1 MWLKCQQDS
10 QSYADVH
17 DKSVKCIWKK
27 FKDKKEKVK
36 LQAKMEALQ
45 LREDLAVTNARLRAL
60 EEIDPTESKAG
71 TTFRPEDGMNT
82 YLEN

>member
-1 MWLKCQQDS
+1 MEM
-10 QSYADVH
+10 
-17 DKSVKCIWKK
+17 
-27 FKDKKEKVK
+27 EKVK

-60 EEIDPTESKAG
+60 EEIDPTESKAR